1 MLQHRDG
8 NEDSLAR
15 IRKEGYQNQLSL
27 DINRPGPH
35 GESKQ
40 KIQMSIRSNYHCV
53 GDNGDRY
60 SEEHQPFP

>member
-1 MLQHRDG
+1 MQQHRDG

-15 IRKEGYQNQLSL
+15 IKKEGYQNQLSL
-27 DINRPGPH
+27 DINRPGPLV
-35 GESKQ
+35 K
-40 KIQMSIRSNYHCV
+40 KIQMSIRSNFHCV